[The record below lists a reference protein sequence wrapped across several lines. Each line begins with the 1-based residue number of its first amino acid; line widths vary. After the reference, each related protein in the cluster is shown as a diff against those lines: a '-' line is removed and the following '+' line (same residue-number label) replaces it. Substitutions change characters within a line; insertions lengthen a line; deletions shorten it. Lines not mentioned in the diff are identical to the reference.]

1 MNVPTLKI
9 SVSNTVMTTATLRR
23 VVRDPRSGEVH
34 LPSEQ
39 VAIMR
44 VMRKLDRTL
53 LKVAWQAGGDCVVF
67 PEDLKE
73 THLGSWACN
82 QSDPGENRNPPDLAA
97 HMFSGRSNSRI

>member
-9 SVSNTVMTTATLRR
+9 SVSNTVMTTATLNR
-23 VVRDPRSGEVH
+23 VIRDPRSGKVH

-44 VMRKLDRTL
+44 VMRNLDRTL

-73 THLGSWACN
+73 THLGS
-82 QSDPGENRNPPDLAA
+82 
-97 HMFSGRSNSRI
+97 